1 MPCETIDI
9 SLDGSTAVITLDRPE
24 DLNTIVPPMLE
35 ELDAR

>member
-1 MPCETIDI
+1 MPYETIDI

-35 ELDAR
+35 GSTRR